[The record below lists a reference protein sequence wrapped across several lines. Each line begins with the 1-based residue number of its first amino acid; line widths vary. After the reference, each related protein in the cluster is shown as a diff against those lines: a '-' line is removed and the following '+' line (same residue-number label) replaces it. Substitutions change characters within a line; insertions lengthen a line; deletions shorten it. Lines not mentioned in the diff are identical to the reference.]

1 MAKQVFPGS
10 LSGRTMKAL
19 MSFTKKDRGYNL
31 LCTPL
36 LWHGRIW
43 ASDKSCIAAVD
54 WVMAAEILDNEKVYQ
69 IPYEAVEKVLV
80 GNEYYIS
87 TITGDPQ
94 IVNLKVENSACKLE
108 DVTNKIGRAM
118 STMQTFLDASVK
130 PENMTNSC
138 ALAGLAPDY
147 LANVCALAKAVC
159 SPTID
164 MDYRAVNAS
173 DAFPILKVK
182 FLDAIYAT
190 DAIVAPKRA

>member
-1 MAKQVFPGS
+1 MTKQVFPGS

-43 ASDKSCIAAVD
+43 ASDQSCIAAVD
-54 WVMAAEILDNEKVYQ
+54 WVMAKEALDNEKVYQ

-87 TITGDPQ
+87 IITEDPQ
-94 IVNLKVENSACKLE
+94 IVNLKVENSARKLE
-108 DVTNKIGRAM
+108 DVTDKMGKVM
-118 STMQTFLDASVK
+118 SQMQTFLDASVK
-130 PENMTNSC
+130 PEDMTGPC
-138 ALAGLAPDY
+138 ALAGLSPDY
-147 LANVCALAKAVC
+147 LANVCALAKAVG

-173 DAFPILKVK
+173 DVFPILKVK
-182 FLDAIYAT
+182 FLGAIEAT
-190 DAIVAPKRA
+190 DAIVSPKRA

>member
-1 MAKQVFPGS
+1 MTKQVFPGS

-43 ASDKSCIAAVD
+43 ASDQSCIAAVD
-54 WVMAAEILDNEKVYQ
+54 WVMAKEALDNEKVYQ

-87 TITGDPQ
+87 IITEDPQ
-94 IVNLKVENSACKLE
+94 IVNLKVENSACKLG
-108 DVTNKIGRAM
+108 DVTDKMGKVM
-118 STMQTFLDASVK
+118 SQMQTFLDASVK
-130 PENMTNSC
+130 PEDMTGPC
-138 ALAGLAPDY
+138 ALAGLSPDY
-147 LANVCALAKAVC
+147 LANVCALAKAVG

-173 DAFPILKVK
+173 DVFPILKVK
-182 FLDAIYAT
+182 FLGAIEAT
-190 DAIVAPKRA
+190 DAIVSPKRA

>member
-10 LSGRTMKAL
+10 FSGRTMKAL
-19 MSFTKKDRGYNL
+19 MSFAKKDRGYNL

-43 ASDKSCIAAVD
+43 ASDQCCIAAVD
-54 WVMAAEILDNEKVYQ
+54 WVMAAEELDNEKVYQ

-94 IVNLKVENSACKLE
+94 IVNLKVKDSACKLE
-108 DVTNKIGRAM
+108 DVTDKIGKTM
-118 STMQTFLDASVK
+118 SQMQTFLDASVK
-130 PENMTNSC
+130 LEDMASPC
-138 ALAGLAPDY
+138 ALAGIAPGY
-147 LANVCALAKAVC
+147 LANVCALAKAVG
-159 SPTID
+159 SPTIN

-173 DAFPILKVK
+173 DAFPLLKVK
-182 FLDAIYAT
+182 FLGAAEAA

>member
-19 MSFTKKDRGYNL
+19 MSFAKKDRGYNL

-36 LWHGRIW
+36 LWHGRVW
-43 ASDKSCIAAVD
+43 ASDQCCIAAVD
-54 WVMAAEILDNEKVYQ
+54 WVMAAEELDNEKVYQ

-94 IVNLKVENSACKLE
+94 IVNLKVKDSACKLE
-108 DVTNKIGRAM
+108 DITDKIGKTM
-118 STMQTFLDASVK
+118 SQMQTFLDASVK
-130 PENMTNSC
+130 LEDMTSPC
-138 ALAGLAPDY
+138 ALAGIAPGY
-147 LANVCALAKAVC
+147 LANVCALAKAVG
-159 SPTID
+159 SPTIN

-173 DAFPILKVK
+173 DAFPLLKVK
-182 FLDAIYAT
+182 FLGAT
-190 DAIVAPKRA
+190 EAADAIVAPKSA

>member
-43 ASDKSCIAAVD
+43 ASDQCCIAAVD
-54 WVMAAEILDNEKVYQ
+54 WAMAAEELDKEKVYQ

-87 TITGDPQ
+87 TITGDTQ

-108 DVTNKIGRAM
+108 DVTDKIGKAI
-118 STMQTFLDASVK
+118 SQMQTFLDASVK
-130 PENMTNSC
+130 PEDMTGPC

-147 LANVCALAKAVC
+147 LANVCALAKAVG

-182 FLDAIYAT
+182 FLGAIETT

>member
-19 MSFTKKDRGYNL
+19 MSFAKKDRGYNL

-43 ASDKSCIAAVD
+43 ASDQSCIAAVD
-54 WVMAAEILDNEKVYQ
+54 WVMAKEALDNEKVYQ

-87 TITGDPQ
+87 IITEDPK

-108 DVTNKIGRAM
+108 DVTDKMGKVM
-118 STMQTFLDASVK
+118 SQMQTFLDASVK
-130 PENMTNSC
+130 PEDMTGPC
-138 ALAGLAPDY
+138 ALAGLSPEY
-147 LANVCALAKAVC
+147 LANVCALAKAVG
-159 SPTID
+159 SQTID

-182 FLDAIYAT
+182 FLGATEAT
-190 DAIVAPKRA
+190 DAIVSPKRA

>member
-1 MAKQVFPGS
+1 MVKQIFPGS

-19 MSFTKKDRGYNL
+19 MSFVKKDRGYNL
-31 LCTPL
+31 ICTPL

-43 ASDKSCIAAVD
+43 ATDQCCIAAVD
-54 WVMAAEILDNEKVYQ
+54 WVMAAEELDNEKVYK
-69 IPYEAVEKVLV
+69 IPREAVEKVLV

-94 IVNLKVENSACKLE
+94 IVNLKIKDSACKLE
-108 DVTNKIGRAM
+108 DITDRVGKVM
-118 STMQTFLDASVK
+118 SQMQTFLDANVK
-130 PENMTNSC
+130 PDNMNEPF

-147 LANVCALAKAVC
+147 LANVCALAKAVG
-159 SPTID
+159 SSTID

-182 FLDAIYAT
+182 FLGAIEAT
-190 DAIVAPKRA
+190 DAIVAPKRV

>member
-19 MSFTKKDRGYNL
+19 MSFAKKDRGYNL

-36 LWHGRIW
+36 LWHGRVW
-43 ASDKSCIAAVD
+43 ASDQCCIAAVD
-54 WVMAAEILDNEKVYQ
+54 WVMAAEELDNEKVYQ

-94 IVNLKVENSACKLE
+94 IVNLKVKDSACKLE
-108 DVTNKIGRAM
+108 DITDKIGKTM
-118 STMQTFLDASVK
+118 SQMQTFLNASVK
-130 PENMTNSC
+130 LEDMTSPC
-138 ALAGLAPDY
+138 ALAGIAPGY
-147 LANVCALAKAVC
+147 LANVCALAKAVG
-159 SPTID
+159 SPTIN

-173 DAFPILKVK
+173 DAFPLLKVK
-182 FLDAIYAT
+182 FLGAIEAA

>member
-1 MAKQVFPGS
+1 MAKQIFPES

-19 MSFTKKDRGYNL
+19 MSFVKKDRGYNL
-31 LCTPL
+31 ICTPL

-43 ASDKSCIAAVD
+43 ATDQCCIAAVD
-54 WVMAAEILDNEKVYQ
+54 WVMAAEELDNEKVYK
-69 IPYEAVEKVLV
+69 IPCEAVEKVLV

-94 IVNLKVENSACKLE
+94 IVNLKIKDSACKLE
-108 DVTNKIGRAM
+108 DITDRVGKVM
-118 STMQTFLDASVK
+118 SQMQTFLDANVK
-130 PENMTNSC
+130 PDDMNKPF

-147 LANVCALAKAVC
+147 LANVCALAKAVG

-182 FLDAIYAT
+182 FLGATEAT
-190 DAIVAPKRA
+190 DAIVAPKRV

>member
-1 MAKQVFPGS
+1 MAKHIFPGS

-43 ASDKSCIAAVD
+43 ASDQSCIAAVD
-54 WVMAAEILDNEKVYQ
+54 WVMAKEALDNEKVYQ

-87 TITGDPQ
+87 IITEDPQ

-108 DVTNKIGRAM
+108 DVTNKMGKVM
-118 STMQTFLDASVK
+118 SQMQTFLDASVK
-130 PENMTNSC
+130 PEDMTNPC
-138 ALAGLAPDY
+138 ALAGLSPDY
-147 LANVCALAKAVC
+147 LANVCALAKAVG

-173 DAFPILKVK
+173 DVFPILKVK
-182 FLDAIYAT
+182 FLGAIEAT
-190 DAIVAPKRA
+190 DVIVSPKRA

>member
-1 MAKQVFPGS
+1 MAKHVFPGS

-43 ASDKSCIAAVD
+43 ASDQSCIAAVD
-54 WVMAAEILDNEKVYQ
+54 WIMAAEMLDNEKVYQ

-87 TITGDPQ
+87 TLTGDPQ

-108 DVTNKIGRAM
+108 DVTDKMGKVM
-118 STMQTFLDASVK
+118 SQMQTFLDASVK
-130 PENMTNSC
+130 PEDMTNHC
-138 ALAGLAPDY
+138 ALAGLSPDY
-147 LANVCALAKAVC
+147 LANVCALAKAVG

-190 DAIVAPKRA
+190 DAIIAPKRA

>member
-43 ASDKSCIAAVD
+43 ASDQSCIAAVD
-54 WVMAAEILDNEKVYQ
+54 WVMAKEALDNEKVYQ

-87 TITGDPQ
+87 IITEDPQ

-108 DVTNKIGRAM
+108 DVTDKMGKVM

-130 PENMTNSC
+130 PEDMTNPC
-138 ALAGLAPDY
+138 ALAGLSPDY
-147 LANVCALAKAVC
+147 LANVCALAKAVG

-173 DAFPILKVK
+173 DVFPILKVK
-182 FLDAIYAT
+182 FLGTIGAT
-190 DAIVAPKRA
+190 NAIVSPKRA

>member
-43 ASDKSCIAAVD
+43 ASDQCCIAAVD
-54 WVMAAEILDNEKVYQ
+54 WVMAAEELDNEKVYQ

-87 TITGDPQ
+87 TITGDPK

-108 DVTNKIGRAM
+108 DVTSKIGKAM
-118 STMQTFLDASVK
+118 STMQTFLDANVK
-130 PENMTNSC
+130 PEDMTNHC
-138 ALAGLAPDY
+138 ALAGLSPDY
-147 LANVCALAKAVC
+147 LANVCALAKAVG

-182 FLDAIYAT
+182 FLGAADAT

>member
-10 LSGRTMKAL
+10 FSGRTMKAL
-19 MSFTKKDRGYNL
+19 MSFAKKDRGYNL

-43 ASDKSCIAAVD
+43 ASDQCCIAAVD
-54 WVMAAEILDNEKVYQ
+54 WVMAAEELDNEKVYQ

-94 IVNLKVENSACKLE
+94 IVNLKVKDSACKLE
-108 DVTNKIGRAM
+108 DVTDKIGKTM
-118 STMQTFLDASVK
+118 SQMQTFLDASVK
-130 PENMTNSC
+130 LEDMTSPC
-138 ALAGLAPDY
+138 ALAGIAPNY
-147 LANVCALAKAVC
+147 LANVCALAKAVG
-159 SPTID
+159 SPTIN

-173 DAFPILKVK
+173 DAFPLLKVK
-182 FLDAIYAT
+182 FLGAT
-190 DAIVAPKRA
+190 EVADAIVAPKRA

>member
-43 ASDKSCIAAVD
+43 ASDQSCIAAVD
-54 WVMAAEILDNEKVYQ
+54 WVMAKEALDNEKVYQ

-87 TITGDPQ
+87 IITEDPQ

-108 DVTNKIGRAM
+108 DVTDKMGKVM
-118 STMQTFLDASVK
+118 SQMQTFLDASVK
-130 PENMTNSC
+130 PEDMTNPC
-138 ALAGLAPDY
+138 ALAGLSPDY
-147 LANVCALAKAVC
+147 LANVCALAKAVG

-173 DAFPILKVK
+173 DVFPILKVK
-182 FLDAIYAT
+182 FLGTIGAT
-190 DAIVAPKRA
+190 DAIISPKRA

>member
-10 LSGRTMKAL
+10 FSGRTMKAL
-19 MSFTKKDRGYNL
+19 MSFAKKDRGYNL

-43 ASDKSCIAAVD
+43 ASDQCCIAAVD
-54 WVMAAEILDNEKVYQ
+54 WVMAAEELDNEKVYQ

-94 IVNLKVENSACKLE
+94 IVNLKVKDSTCKLE
-108 DVTNKIGRAM
+108 DVTDKIGKTM
-118 STMQTFLDASVK
+118 SQMQTFLDASVK
-130 PENMTNSC
+130 LEDMTSPC
-138 ALAGLAPDY
+138 ALAGIAPGY
-147 LANVCALAKAVC
+147 LTNVCALAKAVG
-159 SPTID
+159 SPTIN

-173 DAFPILKVK
+173 DAFPLLKVK
-182 FLDAIYAT
+182 FLGAIEAA

>member
-31 LCTPL
+31 ICTPL

-43 ASDKSCIAAVD
+43 ASDQSCIAAVD
-54 WVMAAEILDNEKVYQ
+54 WVMAKEALDNEKVYQ

-87 TITGDPQ
+87 IITEDPQ

-108 DVTNKIGRAM
+108 DVTDKMGKVM
-118 STMQTFLDASVK
+118 SQMQTFLDASVK
-130 PENMTNSC
+130 PEDMTNPC

-147 LANVCALAKAVC
+147 LANVCALAKAVG

-173 DAFPILKVK
+173 DVFPILKVK
-182 FLDAIYAT
+182 FLGAIEAT
-190 DAIVAPKRA
+190 DVIVSPKRA

>member
-10 LSGRTMKAL
+10 FSGRTMKAL
-19 MSFTKKDRGYNL
+19 MSFAKKDRGYNL

-43 ASDKSCIAAVD
+43 ASDQCCIAAVD
-54 WVMAAEILDNEKVYQ
+54 WVMAAEELDNEKVYQ

-94 IVNLKVENSACKLE
+94 IVNLKVKDSACKLE
-108 DVTNKIGRAM
+108 DVTDKIGKTM
-118 STMQTFLDASVK
+118 SQMQTFLDASVK
-130 PENMTNSC
+130 LEDMASPC
-138 ALAGLAPDY
+138 ALAGIAPNY
-147 LANVCALAKAVC
+147 LANVCALAKAVG
-159 SPTID
+159 SPTIN

-173 DAFPILKVK
+173 DAFPLLKVK
-182 FLDAIYAT
+182 FLGAT
-190 DAIVAPKRA
+190 EAADAIVAPKRA

>member
-1 MAKQVFPGS
+1 MAKHVFPGS

-43 ASDKSCIAAVD
+43 ASDQSCIAAVD
-54 WVMAAEILDNEKVYQ
+54 WIMAAEILDNEKVYQ
-69 IPYEAVEKVLV
+69 IPFEAVEKVLV
-80 GNEYYIS
+80 GNKYYIS
-87 TITGDPQ
+87 TLMGDPQ

-108 DVTNKIGRAM
+108 DVTDKMGKVM
-118 STMQTFLDASVK
+118 SQMQTFLDASVK
-130 PENMTNSC
+130 PEDMTNSC
-138 ALAGLAPDY
+138 ALAGLSPDY
-147 LANVCALAKAVC
+147 LANVCALAKAVG

-173 DAFPILKVK
+173 DVFPILKVK
-182 FLDAIYAT
+182 FLGATEST
-190 DAIVAPKRA
+190 DAIIAPKRA

>member
-43 ASDKSCIAAVD
+43 ASDQSCIAAVD
-54 WVMAAEILDNEKVYQ
+54 WVMAKEALDNEKVYQ

-87 TITGDPQ
+87 IITEDPQ
-94 IVNLKVENSACKLE
+94 IVNLKVENSARKLE
-108 DVTNKIGRAM
+108 DVTDKMGKVM
-118 STMQTFLDASVK
+118 SQMQTFLDASVK
-130 PENMTNSC
+130 PEDMTGPC
-138 ALAGLAPDY
+138 ALAGLSPDY
-147 LANVCALAKAVC
+147 LANVCALAKAVG

-173 DAFPILKVK
+173 DVFPILKVK
-182 FLDAIYAT
+182 FLGTIEAT
-190 DAIVAPKRA
+190 DAIVSPKRA

>member
-43 ASDKSCIAAVD
+43 ASDQCCIAAVD

-94 IVNLKVENSACKLE
+94 IVNLKVENSACKLK
-108 DVTNKIGRAM
+108 DVTNKMGKVM
-118 STMQTFLDASVK
+118 SQMQTFLDASVK
-130 PENMTNSC
+130 PEDMTGSC

-147 LANVCALAKAVC
+147 LANVCALAKAVG

-182 FLDAIYAT
+182 FLGTIEAT
-190 DAIVAPKRA
+190 DAIISPKRA

>member
-1 MAKQVFPGS
+1 MTKQVFPGS

-31 LCTPL
+31 ICTPL

-43 ASDKSCIAAVD
+43 ASDQNCIAAVD
-54 WVMAAEILDNEKVYQ
+54 WVMAAEELDNEKVYQ
-69 IPYEAVEKVLV
+69 IPYEAVEKVPV
-80 GNEYYIS
+80 GNEYCIS

-94 IVNLKVENSACKLE
+94 IVSLKVENSACKLE
-108 DVTNKIGRAM
+108 DVTDKMGKVM
-118 STMQTFLDASVK
+118 SQMQTFLDASVK
-130 PENMTNSC
+130 PEDMTKPC

-147 LANVCALAKAVC
+147 LANVCALAKAVG

-182 FLDAIYAT
+182 FLGTIEAT